1 MDPGE
6 VILRP
11 SSSGKVA
18 LTWAFRRN
26 VYRHVEIDETDKK
39 YKIEEEEYEDLD
51 ELLARYVLP
60 MNDLTEDVCRHRKYD
75 ARVE

>member
-18 LTWAFRRN
+18 LTWAFRQN
-26 VYRHVEIDETDKK
+26 VYRHVEIDETEKK
-39 YKIEEEEYEDLD
+39 YKIDEEEYEV
-51 ELLARYVLP
+51 RF
-60 MNDLTEDVCRHRKYD
+60 
-75 ARVE
+75 RVEIDLQGDVITSVSFPRRI